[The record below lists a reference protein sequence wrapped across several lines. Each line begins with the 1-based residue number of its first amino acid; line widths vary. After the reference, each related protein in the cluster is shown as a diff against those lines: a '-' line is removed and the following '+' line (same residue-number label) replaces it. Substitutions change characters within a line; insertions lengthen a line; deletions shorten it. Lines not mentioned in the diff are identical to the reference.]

1 MNTKPVTRKSELR
14 NQKSRLNQAN
24 YKEKK
29 SFFPPKQLISLASVL
44 VNFRSQ
50 QYNLLLASLMIL
62 TFSTVACSRTEEKKN
77 EVSVDGGAVGFPIHQ
92 AVAEEFQKIKPDAQ
106 VSAASSGTGGG
117 ISKFC
122 NGDVDVVGAS
132 RAIKDEEIE
141 TCKKKGIEV
150 VELPIALDGIAVIVN
165 RQNDFAKC
173 LTIKELNKIWNS
185 KSTRKVTNWNQ
196 VNSKFPSQRLKLYAP
211 ASDTG
216 TFDYFTQAVTRKA
229 KNSRTDYTPSHNQ
242 NVLVQ
247 GVAGDAGA
255 LGYVG
260 ISYYLANQAKLNL
273 VGVQSPK
280 GTCEKPVPIDNVV
293 KNIYLPLSR
302 PLFIYVSK
310 KSLDHE
316 PAVKEFVDFYVDN
329 SWKWVDQVGYVALPD
344 EDYPK
349 VKRKLAS
356 GETGSKF
363 KDAKPGEPIS
373 NFL

>member
-1 MNTKPVTRKSELR
+1 MLSG
-14 NQKSRLNQAN
+14 SRLD
-24 YKEKK
+24 YRVLLV
-29 SFFPPKQLISLASVL
+29 FLIVITSGITS
-44 VNFRSQ
+44 
-50 QYNLLLASLMIL
+50 
-62 TFSTVACSRTEEKKN
+62 CSGSEEKKN

-92 AVAEEFQKIKPDAQ
+92 AVAEEFQKAKPNAQ
-106 VSAASSGTGGG
+106 VSVASSGTGGG

-122 NGDVDVVGAS
+122 AGDIDVVGAS
-132 RAIKDEEIE
+132 RAIKNEEIQS
-141 TCKKKGIEV
+141 CKKKGIEV

-173 LTIKELNKIWNS
+173 LTIKEFNKILNY
-185 KSTRKVTNWNQ
+185 KSTHKVTRWKQ
-196 VNSKFPSQRLKLYAP
+196 VNTKFPDQPIKLYAP

-216 TFDYFTQAVTRKA
+216 TFDYFTQAVTGKA

-247 GVAGDAGA
+247 GVAGDENA

-260 ISYYLANQAKLNL
+260 ISYYLANQEKLNL
-273 VGVQSPK
+273 VAVQSPK
-280 GTCEKPVPIDNVV
+280 GKCETPVPLDNVV

-310 KSLDHE
+310 KSLDNE
-316 PAVKEFVDFYVDN
+316 IAVKEFVEFYLEN

-344 EDYPK
+344 EAYPK
-349 VKRKLAS
+349 IKQKFAS

-363 KDAKPGEPIS
+363 KDAKPGEPIA
-373 NFL
+373 NLL